1 MLKEAY
7 QTEVV
12 FVPCI
17 QVDRELLIDRLS
29 GRRMCPMATS
39 FIWYIILKEDDICDI
54 CGQKLYQ
61 REDDKAETIEKRLE
75 VYENQTAPL
84 IDYYQKRNVLR
95 FIDGAKDIDAVT
107 MDILAAFKDV
117 TKKWPES

>member
-1 MLKEAY
+1 H
-7 QTEVV
+7 
-12 FVPCI
+12 P
-17 QVDRELLIDRLS
+17 
-29 GRRMCPMATS
+29 P
-39 FIWYIILKEDDICDI
+39 KEDDICDI

-117 TKKWPES
+117 TKK